1 MPSQHDPGRAAGQG
15 PSRPGTPSLL
25 RELNDRAALE
35 LLLDGRAMT
44 RSQLSELTGV
54 SKVTV
59 AQMLG
64 RLEERGLVAAV
75 GEQSVGRGPNA
86 ALYSVVASSAYVAA
100 LYVEHGLV
108 STAVADV
115 TGRVIAEAR
124 DDTNGDGDPVEL
136 VRSAVDRACRRAGVS
151 ISMLSA
157 FVIGSPGVVDPVSG
171 DPQFSF
177 NLPAWHAGVL
187 AALRGTLH
195 KNVLIENDVNLAAMA
210 EHAIGAAA
218 GAEDFVLMWLGTG
231 VGLATVLGGRLY
243 RGVSGAA
250 GEIGWLPVPG
260 APVTSDVNYP
270 AGGGLQWLAGGEAIG
285 ALAAEFGFAGSG
297 QPGPGGWTPAESV
310 SAAVAAHS
318 VIAAA
323 APGAG
328 AAPAAAPGADAA
340 PAAAPGAATG
350 AAPGAAPGAATGAA
364 PGAGAAL
371 GAATGATPGAGAA
384 PGAATGAA
392 LGAAPGA
399 GAPRPDSAAGR
410 AGQFLDEL
418 ARRVALGAVA
428 VCTVIDPGLVVLGG
442 EIGLA
447 GGTALAGRVAAEVS
461 RICPVRPRVLPTAVP
476 SEPVLRG
483 ALLTAVQQARADLL
497 ASVAG

>member
-1 MPSQHDPGRAAGQG
+1 MPSKQGASQRGERAA
-15 PSRPGTPSLL
+15 SRPGTPSLL

-35 LLLDGRAMT
+35 LLLDGRSLT

-59 AQMLG
+59 AQMLA
-64 RLEERGLVAAV
+64 RLEDRGLVAAV

-86 ALYSVVASSAYVAA
+86 ALYSVVASSAHVAA

-124 DDTNGDGDPVEL
+124 EDTNGDGDPVEL
-136 VRSAVDRACRRAGVS
+136 VRCAVDRACQSAGVS

-157 FVIGSPGVVDPVSG
+157 FVIGSPGVVDPVTG

-177 NLPAWHAGVL
+177 NLPAWHEGVL
-187 AALRGTLH
+187 AGLRGALH
-195 KNVLIENDVNLAAMA
+195 KKVLIENDVNLAATA

-218 GAEDFVLMWLGTG
+218 GADDFVLMWIGTG
-231 VGLATVLGGRLY
+231 VGLATTLGGRLH

-260 APVTSDVNYP
+260 APVTSDVRYP
-270 AGGGLQWLAGGEAIG
+270 AGGGLQWLVGPDAIG
-285 ALAAEFGFAGSG
+285 ALAAEFGFAG
-297 QPGPGGWTPAESV
+297 PGSRELGSVGRSPADSV
-310 SAAVAAHS
+310 RAAVAATAANAA
-318 VIAAA
+318 VVAGAAA
-323 APGAG
+323 AAGRPDDADAG
-328 AAPAAAPGADAA
+328 AAH
-340 PAAAPGAATG
+340 
-350 AAPGAAPGAATGAA
+350 
-364 PGAGAAL
+364 
-371 GAATGATPGAGAA
+371 
-384 PGAATGAA
+384 
-392 LGAAPGA
+392 
-399 GAPRPDSAAGR
+399 
-410 AGQFLDEL
+410 FLDEL
-418 ARRVALGAVA
+418 ARRVALGAAA

-447 GGTALAGRVAAEVS
+447 GGTALAGRVAAEVA
-461 RICPVRPRVLPTAVP
+461 RICPVRPRVVPTAVS

-483 ALLTAVQQARADLL
+483 ALLTAVHLARADLL

>member
-1 MPSQHDPGRAAGQG
+1 MPSEASGNQGGGRG

-35 LLLDGRAMT
+35 LLLDGRSLT

-86 ALYSVVASSAYVAA
+86 ALYSVVPSSAHVAA

-124 DDTNGDGDPVEL
+124 EDTNGEGDPVEL
-136 VRSAVDRACRRAGVS
+136 VRSAVDRACRSARVS

-157 FVIGSPGVVDPVSG
+157 FVIGSPGVVDPVTG

-177 NLPAWHAGVL
+177 NLPAWHEGVL
-187 AALRGTLH
+187 AGLRGALH
-195 KNVLIENDVNLAAMA
+195 KKVLIENDVNLAATA

-218 GAEDFVLMWLGTG
+218 GADDFVLMWIATG
-231 VGLATVLGGRLY
+231 VGLATMLAGRLH

-260 APVTSDVNYP
+260 APVTSDVKYP
-270 AGGGLQWLAGGEAIG
+270 AGGGLQWLLGADAIG
-285 ALAAEFGFAGSG
+285 ALAAQFGFAMA
-297 QPGPGGWTPAESV
+297 GPGEPGGRGPADSV
-310 SAAVAAHS
+310 RAAVAANAANAAA
-318 VIAAA
+318 VAGAAA
-323 APGAG
+323 AAS
-328 AAPAAAPGADAA
+328 
-340 PAAAPGAATG
+340 
-350 AAPGAAPGAATGAA
+350 
-364 PGAGAAL
+364 
-371 GAATGATPGAGAA
+371 
-384 PGAATGAA
+384 
-392 LGAAPGA
+392 
-399 GAPRPDSAAGR
+399 RPDGASGR
-410 AGQFLDEL
+410 AGEFLDEL

-428 VCTVIDPGLVVLGG
+428 VCTVVDPGLVVLGG

-447 GGTALAGRVAAEVS
+447 GGTALAGRVAAEVA
-461 RICPVRPRVLPTAVP
+461 RMCPVRPRVVPTAVP
-476 SEPVLRG
+476 REPVLRG
-483 ALLTAVQQARADLL
+483 ALLTAVQLARADLL

>member
-1 MPSQHDPGRAAGQG
+1 MPSKQG
-15 PSRPGTPSLL
+15 ASQRSELGSSRPGTPSLL

-35 LLLDGRAMT
+35 LLLDGRSLT

-59 AQMLG
+59 AQMLA

-86 ALYSVVASSAYVAA
+86 ALYSVVASSAHVAA

-124 DDTNGDGDPVEL
+124 EDTNGDGDPVEL
-136 VRSAVDRACRRAGVS
+136 VRSAVDRACQSAGVS

-187 AALRGTLH
+187 AGLRGALH
-195 KNVLIENDVNLAAMA
+195 KKVLIENDVNLAAMA
-210 EHAIGAAA
+210 EHAMGAAA
-218 GAEDFVLMWLGTG
+218 GADDFVLMWIGTG
-231 VGLATVLGGRLY
+231 VGLATTLGGRLH

-260 APVTSDVNYP
+260 APVTPDVRYP
-270 AGGGLQWLAGGEAIG
+270 AGGGLQWLIGADAIG
-285 ALAAEFGFAGSG
+285 ALAAEFGFAEPGSRE
-297 QPGPGGWTPAESV
+297 PGSARWSPADSV
-310 SAAVAAHS
+310 RAAVAANAANAAA
-318 VIAAA
+318 VAGAAA
-323 APGAG
+323 ACE
-328 AAPAAAPGADAA
+328 
-340 PAAAPGAATG
+340 
-350 AAPGAAPGAATGAA
+350 
-364 PGAGAAL
+364 
-371 GAATGATPGAGAA
+371 
-384 PGAATGAA
+384 
-392 LGAAPGA
+392 
-399 GAPRPDSAAGR
+399 RPDGAAGR

-418 ARRVALGAVA
+418 ARRVALGAAA

-447 GGTALAGRVAAEVS
+447 GGMALAARVAAQVA
-461 RICPVRPRVLPTAVP
+461 RISPVRPRVVPTEV
-476 SEPVLRG
+476 SREPVLRG
-483 ALLTAVQQARADLL
+483 ALLTAVHLARADLL